1 MNAQTARKA
10 QQSGT
15 QSLRPVPRR
24 TLQSL
29 ATDVYA
35 ALREAIVS
43 LALAPREALSEN
55 ELARQLS
62 VSRTPVR
69 EALKKL
75 ADEGLVEI
83 YPQTGTFVARID
95 MEAVEEAQ
103 FIREAIEVAVIG
115 RAARMATDAD
125 VAELNA
131 LLARQSDANAR
142 GDLEAFYAA
151 DEALHAAFSKICGFK
166 NTWRTAR
173 AVKTHLDRV
182 RRLSLPLPQ
191 QIDALIAQHAAVV
204 AAVAEHQ
211 PAAAQRHLRKH
222 LREVLRS
229 APVVMDRHPEY
240 FATAQEP

>member
-1 MNAQTARKA
+1 LDARTAGNTRQTVP
-10 QQSGT
+10 
-15 QSLRPVPRR
+15 LRPIQRR

-29 ATDVYA
+29 ATDVYT

-43 LALAPREALSEN
+43 LALVPSEALSEN
-55 ELARQLS
+55 DLARQLS

-95 MEAVEEAQ
+95 MEAVNEAQ
-103 FIREAIEVAVIG
+103 FIREAIEVAVI
-115 RAARMATDAD
+115 AKTAQVATDDD
-125 VAELNA
+125 VKALNH
-131 LLARQSDANAR
+131 LLEQQSDANAR
-142 GDLEAFYAA
+142 GDLEAFYAS
-151 DEALHAAFSKICGFK
+151 DEALHAAFSQICGFK

-191 QIDALIAQHAAVV
+191 QIDGLIAQHAAVV
-204 AAVAEHQ
+204 TAVAEHD
-211 PAAAQRHLRKH
+211 PAAAQRALRTH
-222 LREVLRS
+222 LREVLRL
-229 APVVMDRHPEY
+229 APVVMERHPEY
-240 FATAQEP
+240 FAEPGA

>member
-1 MNAQTARKA
+1 MNAQTVGKTP
-10 QQSGT
+10 QPGT
-15 QSLRPVPRR
+15 ASLRPIQRR
-24 TLQSL
+24 ALQSL

-43 LALAPREALSEN
+43 VALAPREALSEN
-55 ELARQLS
+55 ELARQLN
-62 VSRTPVR
+62 VSRTPIR

-103 FIREAIEVAVIG
+103 FIREAIEVAVVE
-115 RAARMATDAD
+115 RAARMATDEA
-125 VAELNA
+125 VGVLNH
-131 LLARQSDANAR
+131 LLTRQSDANAR
-142 GDLEAFYAA
+142 GDLGAFYAA
-151 DEALHAAFSKICGFK
+151 DEALHATFSEICGFK

-204 AAVAEHQ
+204 TAVAEHR
-211 PAAAQRHLRKH
+211 PAEAQRHLRTH

-229 APVVMDRHPEY
+229 APEVMKRHPGY
-240 FATAQEP
+240 FATGEEA